1 MYKQPSDFILG
12 TAAISRGIA
21 DGQLGSNNNLSEKR
35 FAVLHFFIIN
45 ETQNVGRIVSLK
57 IAVVDLLD
65 LIIADKC
72 HGQGTV
78 RQADLPKN
86 G

>member
-35 FAVLHFFIIN
+35 FAVLHDFIIN
-45 ETQNVGRIVSLK
+45 ETQYVGRIVSLK
-57 IAVVDLLD
+57 VASVEFFDFVFTY
-65 LIIADKC
+65 KS
-72 HGQGTV
+72 
-78 RQADLPKN
+78 N